1 MSDKSNGEIERKL
14 SPEEEECDAKQR
26 ELNAQEAILADLQ
39 LEYATLAAQLRDFH
53 LEFICIVGIKYA
65 ELDELLYEIA
75 MLQASEAPEGTE
87 ESEEAETKAEAAR
100 EKAEQSREEADQG
113 VEEEKEREK
122 FEPTEELK
130 KLYRK
135 ACMKYHPDK
144 ARNEEDKERFTKIMA
159 EVNAAYE
166 AGDIDKLK
174 AILAGEHGVDDEKPD
189 ESIVERLIRLI
200 KSLAQI
206 KLVVLSVQ
214 QNIERLKQD
223 ELWSLRE
230 KVSESRENGEDLLEE
245 MAEKVQVEI
254 DAAREELRRLQGGE
268 EEE

>member
-1 MSDKSNGEIERKL
+1 
-14 SPEEEECDAKQR
+14 
-26 ELNAQEAILADLQ
+26 
-39 LEYATLAAQLRDFH
+39 
-53 LEFICIVGIKYA
+53 
-65 ELDELLYEIA
+65 
-75 MLQASEAPEGTE
+75 E
-87 ESEEAETKAEAAR
+87 ESEEAEARAEEAR

-130 KLYRK
+130 KLFKK

-144 ARNEEDKERFTKIMA
+144 SRNEEDRERFTKIMA

-200 KSLAQI
+200 QSLAQI
-206 KLVVLSVQ
+206 KLVVINVQ
-214 QNIERLKQD
+214 QNIESLKQD
-223 ELWSLRE
+223 ELWDLRE

>member
-14 SPEEEECDAKQR
+14 SPEEEECEAKQR

-130 KLYRK
+130 KLYK
-135 ACMKYHPDK
+135 EAVLKYHPDK
-144 ARNEEDKERFTKIMA
+144 APEEDKERCTKIFV
-159 EVNAAYE
+159 ELQAAYE
-166 AGDIDKLK
+166 AGDIDRIKE
-174 AILAGEHGVDDEKPD
+174 ILAGEHGVKDEKPG
-189 ESIVERLIRLI
+189 ESIAERLIRLI
-200 KSLAQI
+200 QSLAQI
-206 KLVVLSVQ
+206 KLVVINVQ
-214 QNIERLKQD
+214 QDIENLKQD

-254 DAAREELRRLQGGE
+254 DAAREKLRRVQGGE

>member
-1 MSDKSNGEIERKL
+1 MTGVVG
-14 SPEEEECDAKQR
+14 
-26 ELNAQEAILADLQ
+26 QEA
-39 LEYATLAAQLRDFH
+39 
-53 LEFICIVGIKYA
+53 
-65 ELDELLYEIA
+65 
-75 MLQASEAPEGTE
+75 EAR
-87 ESEEAETKAEAAR
+87 AEAAR

-130 KLYRK
+130 KLFKK

-144 ARNEEDKERFTKIMA
+144 ARNEEDKEQFTNIMA

-166 AGDIDKLK
+166 AGDIDKIK

-200 KSLAQI
+200 QSLAQI
-206 KLVVLSVQ
+206 KLVVINVQ
-214 QNIERLKQD
+214 QNIENLKQD
-223 ELWSLRE
+223 ELWGLRE
-230 KVSESRENGEDLLEE
+230 KVNESRENGEDLLEE

-268 EEE
+268 EDE

>member
-14 SPEEEECDAKQR
+14 SPEEEECEVKQR
-26 ELNAQEAILADLQ
+26 ELNAQEGILADLQ
-39 LEYATLAAQLRDFH
+39 LEYATLAAQLHDFH

-75 MLQASEAPEGTE
+75 MLQASEAPEETE
-87 ESEEAETKAEAAR
+87 EWEEAEARAEAAR

-144 ARNEEDKERFTKIMA
+144 ARNEEDKERFTRIMA

-174 AILAGEHGVDDEKPD
+174 AILAGEHGVDDKKPD

-254 DAAREELRRLQGGE
+254 DAAREKLRRVQGGE